1 MNIPQ
6 RSTGTWDS
14 SIFLLC
20 HPWCRLLYSR
30 SLHGP
35 RWLLDIHPSYF
46 IPTIE
51 RKRRSTTTTTT
62 KVHSCCL
69 SPSKEILHK
78 FFPVISTYRSF
89 ARIQIPGHIYLQNTF
104 PQVKSGIWFYLTY
117 KLWNFPVTISWMLT
131 ETKDSWV
138 FINHYPA
145 YLYRLP
151 WPLGPMG
158 MMPWAWM
165 TACTCNGL
173 HYWRRAPSFEKHNI
187 L

>member
-1 MNIPQ
+1 MAARYP
-6 RSTGTWDS
+6 
-14 SIFLLC
+14 SI
-20 HPWCRLLYSR
+20 LLYSNNR
-30 SLHGP
+30 KEEEINNNNNNKSTLLLSISLQGNFAQ
-35 RWLLDIHPSYF
+35 IFPSNF
-46 IPTIE
+46 
-51 RKRRSTTTTTT
+51 
-62 KVHSCCL
+62 
-69 SPSKEILHK
+69 
-78 FFPVISTYRSF
+78 
-89 ARIQIPGHIYLQNTF
+89 YLQILCQNSNTWSYL
-104 PQVKSGIWFYLTY
+104 PAQVKSGIWFYLTY